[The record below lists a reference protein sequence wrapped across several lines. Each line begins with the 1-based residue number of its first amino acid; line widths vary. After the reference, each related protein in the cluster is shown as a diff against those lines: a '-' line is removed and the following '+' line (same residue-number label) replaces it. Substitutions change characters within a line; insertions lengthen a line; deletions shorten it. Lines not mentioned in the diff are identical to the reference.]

1 MPLRLVEIS
10 VPEEA
15 ADQELEELLR
25 DAPGTVDT
33 WREPPFQ
40 GRVRFRVLADAERT
54 EPLLDELQSR
64 FADTESFRVLLLPVE
79 ASVPHPEPE
88 EEAEEERGREEAGT
102 AEATPPDAGPPVEGS
117 GAEEQEEPAEDTG
130 PGRIAREELYA
141 DLADSARLGPVY
153 LVLISLSAIV
163 CAFGLLTG
171 DVAVV
176 IGAMV
181 IAPLLGPLVAISLA
195 TTLADRELGLQS
207 LKAGTA
213 GIGTAFALA
222 VVMGVAVPVDPSL
235 PGIASR
241 TGAGL
246 SDVGLALA
254 SGSAGTLA
262 FTSALPSAV
271 IGVMVAVALVPPL
284 VAAGLLFG
292 AGHLAAGTGAMLLT
306 LVNLIC
312 VNLAGVV
319 TFLAQGIRPNRWW
332 EAERARR
339 STRLAVALWSLL
351 LLALIAAILWTPAGA
366 GLWRVGPAS
375 LP

>member
-1 MPLRLVEIS
+1 MPLRLIEIS

-15 ADQELEELLR
+15 DDAQLEKLL
-25 DAPGTVDT
+25 DSASGTVDR
-33 WREPPFQ
+33 WRETPTE
-40 GRVRFRVLADAERT
+40 GRVRYRILVDAERT
-54 EPLLDELQSR
+54 EPLLDELQKR
-64 FADTESFRVLLLPVE
+64 FSGREGFRVILLAVE
-79 ASVPHPEPE
+79 AALPRPE
-88 EEAEEERGREEAGT
+88 EDDEEEEEEVTEPTEEPREE
-102 AEATPPDAGPPVEGS
+102 D
-117 GAEEQEEPAEDTG
+117 G

-141 DLADSARLGPVY
+141 DLDDSSRLGPVY
-153 LVLISLSAIV
+153 LVLIALSAVV
-163 CAFGLLTG
+163 CSFGLVTE

-181 IAPLLGPLVAISLA
+181 IAPLLGPLVALALA
-195 TTLADRELGLQS
+195 TTLADRELALRS

-213 GIGTAFALA
+213 GIGTAFLLA
-222 VVMGVAVPVDPSL
+222 VALGTVVPVDPAL

-241 TGAGL
+241 TTAGL

-284 VAAGLLFG
+284 VASGLLFG
-292 AGHLAAGTGAMLLT
+292 AGLAGPATGALLLT

-332 EAERARR
+332 EAERAKR
-339 STRLAVALWSLL
+339 STRIAVVVWSLL
-351 LLALIAAILWTPAGA
+351 LLALVAAILWTPAGA
-366 GLWRVGPAS
+366 GMWRGGIGP

>member
-1 MPLRLVEIS
+1 MPLRLIEVS
-10 VPEEA
+10 VPEDA
-15 ADQELEELLR
+15 ADEELYELLR
-25 DAPGTVDT
+25 GASATVDA
-33 WREPPFQ
+33 WREPPVE
-40 GRVRFRVLADAERT
+40 GRVRFRILADAERI

-64 FADTESFRVLLLPVE
+64 FSGTESFRAFLLPVE
-79 ASVPHPEPE
+79 ASVPLPEPE
-88 EEAEEERGREEAGT
+88 EESERDDEEDGTDEEAPTRTSGRGPEGPEEET
-102 AEATPPDAGPPVEGS
+102 T
-117 GAEEQEEPAEDTG
+117 EDEG

-141 DLADSARLGPVY
+141 DLSDSARLGSVY

-181 IAPLLGPLVAISLA
+181 IAPLLGPLVAVSLA
-195 TTLADRELGLQS
+195 TTLADHDLAFQS
-207 LKAGTA
+207 LKAGGA
-213 GIGTAFALA
+213 GIGTAFVLA
-222 VVMGVAVPVDPSL
+222 FAMGVAVPVDPSL

-241 TGAGL
+241 TAAGL

-292 AGHLAAGTGAMLLT
+292 AGHAGPGSGALLLT

-339 STRLAVALWSLL
+339 STRLAVVIWSLL

-366 GLWRVGPAS
+366 GIWGAGPGS
-375 LP
+375 LSP

>member
-1 MPLRLVEIS
+1 MPLRLIEIS
-10 VPEEA
+10 VPDEA
-15 ADQELEELLR
+15 DVSELEELL
-25 DAPGTVDT
+25 DNASGTVDR
-33 WREPPFQ
+33 WRESPTE
-40 GRVRFRVLADAERT
+40 GRVRYRLLADAERT
-54 EPLLDELQSR
+54 EPLLDELQKR
-64 FADTESFRVLLLPVE
+64 FSGREGFRVILLAVE
-79 ASVPHPEPE
+79 ASLPRPE
-88 EEAEEERGREEAGT
+88 EDDGEEEDAEPTDEPREE
-102 AEATPPDAGPPVEGS
+102 E
-117 GAEEQEEPAEDTG
+117 G

-141 DLADSARLGPVY
+141 DLNDSARLGPVY
-153 LVLISLSAIV
+153 LVLIALSSIV
-163 CAFGLLTG
+163 CAFGLVTE

-181 IAPLLGPLVAISLA
+181 IAPLLGPLVATALA
-195 TTLADRELGLQS
+195 TTLADRELALRSLQ
-207 LKAGTA
+207 AGTA
-213 GIGTAFALA
+213 GIGLAFLLA
-222 VVMGVAVPVDPSL
+222 VGLGTVIPVDPTL

-241 TGAGL
+241 TTAGL

-284 VAAGLLFG
+284 VASGLLFG
-292 AGHLAAGTGAMLLT
+292 AGLAGPATGALLLT

-332 EAERARR
+332 EAERAKR
-339 STRLAVALWSLL
+339 STRVAVAIWTLL
-351 LLALIAAILWTPAGA
+351 LLALVAAILWTPAGA
-366 GLWRVGPAS
+366 GMWRGGIGP

>member
-1 MPLRLVEIS
+1 MPLRLIEIS
-10 VPEEA
+10 VPDEA
-15 ADQELEELLR
+15 DHTELEELL
-25 DAPGTVDT
+25 DNASGTVDR
-33 WREPPFQ
+33 WRESPTE
-40 GRVRFRVLADAERT
+40 GRVRYRLLADAERT
-54 EPLLDELQSR
+54 EPLLDELQKR
-64 FADTESFRVLLLPVE
+64 FSGEDGFRVILLAVE
-79 ASVPHPEPE
+79 ASMPRPDEEDPE
-88 EEAEEERGREEAGT
+88 EE
-102 AEATPPDAGPPVEGS
+102 DA
-117 GAEEQEEPAEDTG
+117 EPAEEPREKEG

-141 DLADSARLGPVY
+141 DLNDSARLGPVY
-153 LVLISLSAIV
+153 LVLIALSSIV
-163 CAFGLLTG
+163 CAFGLVTE

-181 IAPLLGPLVAISLA
+181 IAPLLGPLVATALA
-195 TTLADRELGLQS
+195 TTLADRALALRSLQ
-207 LKAGTA
+207 AGAA
-213 GIGTAFALA
+213 GIGLAFLLA
-222 VVMGVAVPVDPSL
+222 VGLGTVIPVDPAL

-241 TGAGL
+241 TTAGL

-284 VAAGLLFG
+284 VASGLLFG
-292 AGHLAAGTGAMLLT
+292 AGLAGPATGALLLT

-332 EAERARR
+332 EAERAKR
-339 STRLAVALWSLL
+339 STRVAVAIWTLL
-351 LLALIAAILWTPAGA
+351 LLALVAAILWTPAGA
-366 GLWRVGPAS
+366 GMWRGGIGP

>member
-1 MPLRLVEIS
+1 MPLRLIEIS
-10 VPEEA
+10 VPDG
-15 ADQELEELLR
+15 ADHAELEELL
-25 DAPGTVDT
+25 DNASGTLDR
-33 WREPPFQ
+33 WRESPTE
-40 GRVRFRVLADAERT
+40 GRVRYRLLVDAERT
-54 EPLLDELQSR
+54 EPLLDELQNR
-64 FADTESFRVLLLPVE
+64 FSGRDGFRVILLAVE
-79 ASVPHPEPE
+79 ASMPRPE
-88 EEAEEERGREEAGT
+88 EDDRDEEEEDAAATEETREE
-102 AEATPPDAGPPVEGS
+102 E
-117 GAEEQEEPAEDTG
+117 G

-141 DLADSARLGPVY
+141 DLNDSARLGPVY
-153 LVLISLSAIV
+153 LVLIALSAVV
-163 CAFGLLTG
+163 CAFGLVTE

-181 IAPLLGPLVAISLA
+181 IAPLLGPLVALALA
-195 TTLADRELGLQS
+195 TTLADRPLALQS
-207 LKAGTA
+207 LQAGAA
-213 GIGTAFALA
+213 GIVAAFLLA
-222 VVMGVAVPVDPSL
+222 FTMGVVVPVDPAL

-241 TGAGL
+241 TTAGL
-246 SDVGLALA
+246 SDVVLALA

-284 VAAGLLFG
+284 VASGLLYGAGL
-292 AGHLAAGTGAMLLT
+292 AGPATGALLLT

-332 EAERARR
+332 EAERAKR
-339 STRLAVALWSLL
+339 STRVAVVVWSLL

-366 GLWRVGPAS
+366 GMWRGGIGP

>member
-1 MPLRLVEIS
+1 MPLRLIEIS
-10 VPEEA
+10 IPEKA
-15 ADQELEELLR
+15 ADDELEELLR
-25 DAPGTVDT
+25 NASATVDT
-33 WREPPFQ
+33 WREAPTQ

-64 FADTESFRVLLLPVE
+64 YTGLDSFRVVLLPVE
-79 ASVPHPEPE
+79 ASIPRPELE
-88 EEAEEERGREEAGT
+88 EKEEDEGEAAEEGPAS
-102 AEATPPDAGPPVEGS
+102 ADAPATPTGPAADGEGDEKS
-117 GAEEQEEPAEDTG
+117 

-141 DLADSARLGPVY
+141 DLSDSARLSSVY
-153 LVLISLSAIV
+153 VVLISLSAIV

-181 IAPLLGPLVAISLA
+181 IAPFLGPLVATSLA
-195 TTLADRELGLQS
+195 TTLADRDLALRS
-207 LKAGTA
+207 LKAGAA
-213 GIGTAFALA
+213 GIVAAFLLSFA
-222 VVMGVAVPVDPSL
+222 MGLAVPVDPQL

-241 TGAGL
+241 TAAGL

-292 AGHLAAGTGAMLLT
+292 GGHPGAGTGALLLT
-306 LVNLIC
+306 FVNLIC

-339 STRLAVALWSLL
+339 ATRLAVVIWSVL
-351 LLALIAAILWTPAGA
+351 LLALVAAILWTPAGA
-366 GLWRVGPAS
+366 GIWGAGS
-375 LP
+375 GMLP

>member
-1 MPLRLVEIS
+1 MPLRLIEIS

-15 ADQELEELLR
+15 DDAALEELL
-25 DAPGTVDT
+25 DSASGAVDR
-33 WREPPFQ
+33 WRETPTE
-40 GRVRFRVLADAERT
+40 GRVRYRLLADAERT
-54 EPLLDELQSR
+54 EPLLDELQNR
-64 FADTESFRVLLLPVE
+64 FSGREGFRVILLAVE
-79 ASVPHPEPE
+79 ASLPRPE
-88 EEAEEERGREEAGT
+88 EDDSEEEEEHAEPTDEPREE
-102 AEATPPDAGPPVEGS
+102 
-117 GAEEQEEPAEDTG
+117 EEEG

-141 DLADSARLGPVY
+141 DLNDSARLGPVY
-153 LVLISLSAIV
+153 LVLIALSAIV
-163 CAFGLLTG
+163 CAFGLVTA

-181 IAPLLGPLVAISLA
+181 IAPLLGPLVATALA
-195 TTLADRELGLQS
+195 TTLADRELALRS
-207 LKAGTA
+207 LRAGSA
-213 GIGTAFALA
+213 GIGLAFLLA
-222 VVMGVAVPVDPSL
+222 VALGTVVPVDPAL

-241 TGAGL
+241 TTAGL

-284 VAAGLLFG
+284 VASGLLFG
-292 AGHLAAGTGAMLLT
+292 AGLAGPATGAFLLT

-332 EAERARR
+332 EAERAKQ
-339 STRLAVALWSLL
+339 STRIAVAVWSLL
-351 LLALIAAILWTPAGA
+351 LLALVAAILWTPAGA
-366 GLWRVGPAS
+366 GMWRGGIGPV
-375 LP
+375 P